1 MRLDLRANDELR
13 TVTITPGFIKNAN
26 GSVLIEFGDTKVIC
40 TATVEENVPPFLKGT
55 GKGWLTGEYGMLP
68 ASTQVRKA
76 RESSRGKVDGRTQE
90 IQRLIGRSLRSIINL
105 DEIGER
111 TIWIDCDVIQAD
123 GGTRTASITGGFVAL
138 VYCVQWMLDKGLI
151 DNSPLQGQLAAVSA
165 GIYNGQA
172 ILDLCYEE
180 DSKAKVDMNLVMT
193 RNNEFTEIQGTG
205 EDNPFTK
212 EEFEQILALGEKGI
226 KELISIQ
233 DKAIGDLIKL
243 VGTGI

>member
-1 MRLDLRANDELR
+1 MRSDLRANDELR
-13 TVTITPGFIKNAN
+13 PIKILPGYIKNAS

-40 TATVEENVPPFLKGT
+40 TATVEEKVPPFLKGT

-68 ASTQVRKA
+68 ASTQDRRA

-105 DEIGER
+105 EEIGER

-123 GGTRTASITGGFVAL
+123 GGTRTASISGGFVAL
-138 VYCVQWMLDKGLI
+138 VYCVNWMIENGLI
-151 DNSPLQGQLAAVSA
+151 EKSPLHGQVAAISA

-180 DSKAKVDMNLVMT
+180 DSAAKVDMNLVMT
-193 RNNEFTEIQGTG
+193 NKDEFTEIQGTG
-205 EDNPFTK
+205 EEDPFTL
-212 EEFEQILALGEKGI
+212 EELQQIITLGKKGI
-226 KELISIQ
+226 QKLISIQ
-233 DKAIGDLIKL
+233 EEALGHLKDL
-243 VGTGI
+243 VGK